1 MEGKRIERR
10 PAMTTMTAPTPTT
23 TPDRYQHVLRLVDEL
38 SPAERLQLI
47 AYIVKMVQPF
57 VVEPMED
64 DEDDEELIADAM
76 KVLENTP
83 DDAWIPLDEF
93 EAELD
98 RAEAAGELPR

>member
-1 MEGKRIERR
+1 
-10 PAMTTMTAPTPTT
+10 MTTMTAPTPTT

-64 DEDDEELIADAM
+64 DEDDEELAREAM
-76 KVLENTP
+76 EALEYARAHP
-83 DDAWIPLDEF
+83 ESVHKWEDVK
-93 EAELD
+93 AELMQM
-98 RAEAAGELPR
+98 EATGALPD

>member
-1 MEGKRIERR
+1 
-10 PAMTTMTAPTPTT
+10 
-23 TPDRYQHVLRLVDEL
+23 
-38 SPAERLQLI
+38 
-47 AYIVKMVQPF
+47 
-57 VVEPMED
+57 MED